1 MWDSPIEELAG
12 TPFEDLVLPQLESLT
27 INFAEETG
35 LFDHLTTPAMR
46 DFSFDGGSLAFPHAS
61 LTSFIIRSACP
72 LVRLS
77 LSSKSIPDISILVE
91 FLTII
96 PTLVSLELLDID
108 MENALTQ
115 SLDASAAGPSLLP
128 NLQRFTFRGSLWC
141 NFIDLA
147 SLLASRWRRNGVP
160 EPDSIDKE
168 DAIPIARL
176 EFASIDITYSE
187 SMGDEGADDEMR
199 AQAQFRRLKFEGMDI
214 QVINMGVSL
223 D

>member
-128 NLQRFTFRGSLWC
+128 NLQRFTSSSHSAVHSGAIS
-141 NFIDLA
+141 
-147 SLLASRWRRNGVP
+147 
-160 EPDSIDKE
+160 SIWQVCW
-168 DAIPIARL
+168 PRV
-176 EFASIDITYSE
+176 
-187 SMGDEGADDEMR
+187 GDGT
-199 AQAQFRRLKFEGMDI
+199 
-214 QVINMGVSL
+214 VSL
-223 D
+223 SPTQLIKRTPFPSLGWNSPLLISLTVRVWVMREQTMK